1 MLNVRTVYR
10 MECDKCGRIA
20 SDYSDWFQDK
30 DGRTYCGPCAG
41 KVEGLEPLGN
51 PRICCELCEHPFD
64 RGNGFYVHHPEA
76 DGCDYCDE
84 LNDEGAVLCEECH
97 HMLIVYGYTHSR
109 WYWGDLAFAI
119 DDRTACVL
127 WRAVWQP
134 ERVTVEQAQTA
145 WEYAT
150 RSDNQT
156 IMDAASLEPGDALC
170 GESWNTIGEFLA
182 RDADAYARWYR
193 TTPEDVAARCLEW
206 VDWLGVWMLKPMERY
221 EAEASTDRNT
231 GGRW

>member
-97 HMLIVYGYTHSR
+97 HMLIVYGYAHSR

-119 DDRTACVL
+119 DDRTACML
-127 WRAVWQP
+127 WRAVWQLQRIP
-134 ERVTVEQAQTA
+134 MVEHPAHEHAFRPVRTAVDPTALQVGHVVGQFGVHIRVSRIELVIAGGTRRLKIRIRHHTVV
-145 WEYAT
+145 YAS
-150 RSDNQT
+150 RG
-156 IMDAASLEPGDALC
+156 L
-170 GESWNTIGEFLA
+170 
-182 RDADAYARWYR
+182 
-193 TTPEDVAARCLEW
+193 
-206 VDWLGVWMLKPMERY
+206 
-221 EAEASTDRNT
+221 
-231 GGRW
+231 

>member
-1 MLNVRTVYR
+1 
-10 MECDKCGRIA
+10 
-20 SDYSDWFQDK
+20 
-30 DGRTYCGPCAG
+30 
-41 KVEGLEPLGN
+41 
-51 PRICCELCEHPFD
+51 
-64 RGNGFYVHHPEA
+64 
-76 DGCDYCDE
+76 
-84 LNDEGAVLCEECH
+84 
-97 HMLIVYGYTHSR
+97 MLIVYGYAHSR

-119 DDRTACVL
+119 DDRTACML

-134 ERVTVEQAQTA
+134 ERVTVEQAQAA

-156 IMDAASLEPGDALC
+156 LMDAASLEPGDALC

-193 TTPEDVAARCLEW
+193 TTPEDVAARCLKW

-221 EAEASTDRNT
+221 ELKLQPIVIRVGAGENNIGAIRQPDADIGRTAQCDPHVPSIQPPRIRLIVGQCNGFIQFQPRHVQQIRCSPRVIVQHRT
-231 GGRW
+231 GISDFAAFPIHVFE